1 MDIEKQFKIL
11 TEFFEAQHF
20 DYALIGAYALYA
32 YGYTRATRDVDF
44 ITRLEYQD
52 KIVQYLESLGFE
64 TLNVSE
70 GFSNHL
76 LSVGSVRVDLVYVSD
91 ETADIIF
98 HSVKKMGVFQDINLP
113 VVSGE
118 HLLALKLFAIQND
131 PHRKFKELADIKE
144 LLRLIDLDKET
155 IRNYFKKYQL
165 ENYYNEIVEQQK

>member
-11 TEFFEAQHF
+11 TEFFEAQRF

-52 KIVQYLESLGFE
+52 NIVQYLESLGFE

-76 LSVGSVRVDLVYVSD
+76 LAAGSVRVDLVYVAD

-98 HSVKKMGVFQDINLP
+98 HSAKKMGVFQGVNLP

-131 PHRKFKELADIKE
+131 PQRKFKELADIKT
-144 LLRLIDLDKET
+144 LLQLIDLDKET
-155 IRNYFKKYQL
+155 IWNYFKKYQL
-165 ENYYNEIVEQQK
+165 ENYYNEIVEQ